1 MKRAAKA
8 AAARPRMSYGGGAM
22 SELSHQSAREPMMRT
37 LQRDTLGEVE
47 RALALAE
54 MLRAELD
61 ALTAGVAGLSTED
74 DDPMH
79 RAAECVGFAWR
90 QAEDVVGGLSRA
102 SARIRDDMRVP
113 RRGAELNG

>member
-37 LQRDTLGEVE
+37 LQREVE